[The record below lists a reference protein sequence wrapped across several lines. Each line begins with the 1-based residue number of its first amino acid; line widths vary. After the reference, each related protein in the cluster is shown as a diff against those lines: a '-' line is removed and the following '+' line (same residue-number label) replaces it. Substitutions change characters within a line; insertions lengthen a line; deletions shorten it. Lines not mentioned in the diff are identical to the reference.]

1 MSDIKQ
7 RVKDLWEFSTDRD
20 AHPHK
25 DTEEYKAGVK
35 EALYRIEY
43 LWMCYKM
50 GSGDEEDWIAM
61 DTLSEATAIL
71 ELILEE

>member
-7 RVKDLWEFSTDRD
+7 RVKDLWEFSTDRN
-20 AHPHK
+20 ASPHK
-25 DTEEYKAGVK
+25 DTEQYKAGVR
-35 EALYRIEY
+35 EALHRLEY

-50 GSGDEEDWIAM
+50 GAGDKEDWIAM
-61 DTLSEATAIL
+61 DTLCEAMAIV